1 MKKMICPVTFQG
13 AGPCVCACMRA
24 CVCGGGGVHCTD
36 LTALRTLPKHTTEVL
51 DQQYKK
57 KI

>member
-24 CVCGGGGVHCTD
+24 CVCGGGGEWVF
-36 LTALRTLPKHTTEVL
+36 TAL
-51 DQQYKK
+51 
-57 KI
+57 I